1 MLSFFKPSW
10 RYEKTVMVKRTIS
23 VTLIGLGLS
32 GLLLWAASCAVNPV
46 SGQRELMLLSE
57 REEVRLGVQTD
68 ADVVQQFGI
77 YDDQR
82 LNAYVNGLGQRMG
95 KVSHRPHLN
104 YQFKVL
110 DVSVVNAFAVPGG
123 YVYFTR
129 GILATLNNEAELA
142 GVMGHEIGHI
152 TARHSAQQISR
163 AQLAQMGMAVGSII
177 SQEFRALS
185 GLTGMG
191 VQMLFLK
198 FSRDNER
205 QADDLG
211 VEYASKVGYDASQM
225 AKFFETL
232 ERMHPHAD
240 KSGLPGWFST
250 HPNPEDREKVV
261 RERSRE
267 WQQKLGQKDPKVGRN
282 AYLRRID
289 GLVFGEDP
297 RQGYVDD
304 GVFYHPQLRFQF
316 PVPRNWKVNNTP
328 SQVQMVSKQGD
339 AAILLSI
346 TPGTSPRQAAINF
359 AEKYQASV
367 LSYDARKVN
376 GLSAYRLI
384 SDVRTQ
390 GGVVRLMSY
399 FIKKDKYIY
408 VFHGLSSTYAFET
421 HANLFDKTM
430 GKFRHLADRKRI
442 NVKPDR
448 IRIRATKRA
457 GTMESALRSLG
468 VPEKERKNIALLN
481 GKSLKDPVPPN
492 TLLKVVQKGQ

>member
-1 MLSFFKPSW
+1 
-10 RYEKTVMVKRTIS
+10 MVKRTIR
-23 VTLIGLGLS
+23 VTLIALGLFGS
-32 GLLLWAASCAVNPV
+32 LFWAASCAVNPV
-46 SGQRELMLLSE
+46 SGQHELMLLSE
-57 REEVRLGVQTD
+57 SEEIQLGGQTD
-68 ADVVQQFGI
+68 ADVVRQFGI
-77 YDDQR
+77 YDDR
-82 LNAYVNGLGQRMG
+82 KLNAYVNGLGQRVG
-95 KVSHRPHLN
+95 KVSHRPHLA
-104 YQFKVL
+104 YHFKVL

-129 GILATLNNEAELA
+129 GILATLNSEAELA

-163 AQLAQMGMAVGSII
+163 AQLAQMGIAVGSIF
-177 SQEFRALS
+177 SETFRDLS

-225 AKFFETL
+225 ANFFETL
-232 ERMHPHAD
+232 DRMHPHAD
-240 KSGLPGWFST
+240 KSGLPSWFST

-267 WQQKLGQKDPKVGRN
+267 WQQKLGQKSPKIGRN
-282 AYLRRID
+282 AYLRHID

-316 PVPRNWKVNNTP
+316 PVPKNWKINNTP
-328 SQVQMVSKQGD
+328 SQVQTVSKQGD

-346 TPGTSPRQAAINF
+346 TSGTSPRQAAINF
-359 AEKYQASV
+359 AERSQASV
-367 LSYDARKVN
+367 IKYDAKKVN

-390 GGVVRLMSY
+390 GGVVRVMSY
-399 FIKKDKYIY
+399 FIRKDKYIY
-408 VFHGLSSTYAFET
+408 VFHGLSSPNSFEA
-421 HANLFDKTM
+421 HANLFDRTM
-430 GKFRHLADRKRI
+430 GQFRLLTDRKRV

-448 IRIRATKRA
+448 LRVRAAKKA
-457 GTMESALRSLG
+457 GTMENVLRSLG
-468 VPEKERKNIALLN
+468 VPEKEHKNIALLN
-481 GKSLKDPVPPN
+481 GKSLKDPIPGN
-492 TLLKVVQKGQ
+492 TLVKVVQKGR

>member
-1 MLSFFKPSW
+1 
-10 RYEKTVMVKRTIS
+10 VVKITIR
-23 VTLIGLGLS
+23 VTLIALGLF

-57 REEVRLGVQTD
+57 SDEIQLGGQAD
-68 ADVVQQFGI
+68 AGVVQQFGI
-77 YDDQR
+77 YDDRR
-82 LNAYVNGLGQRMG
+82 LNAYVKDLGQRIG
-95 KVSHRPHLN
+95 KVSHRPHLT
-104 YQFKVL
+104 YHFKVL

-129 GILATLNNEAELA
+129 GILATLNSEAELA
-142 GVMGHEIGHI
+142 GVLGHEIGHI

-177 SQEFRALS
+177 SPEFRALS

-225 AKFFETL
+225 ATFFETL

-267 WQQKLGQKDPKVGRN
+267 WQQKLGQKSPKIGRN
-282 AYLRRID
+282 AYLRRLD

-304 GVFYHPQLRFQF
+304 GLFYHPQLRFQF

-328 SQVQMVSKQGD
+328 SQVQMEPKQGG
-339 AAILLSI
+339 AAIFLSV
-346 TPGTSPRQAAINF
+346 TSGTSPRQAAVNF
-359 AEKYQASV
+359 AQKSQASV
-367 LSYDARKVN
+367 IKYEAKKVN

-384 SDVRTQ
+384 SDIGIR
-390 GGVVRLMSY
+390 GGVVRVMSY
-399 FIKKDKYIY
+399 FIRKDKYIY
-408 VFHGLSSTYAFET
+408 VFHGLSTPQSFEAYASLFER
-421 HANLFDKTM
+421 TM
-430 GKFRHLADRKRI
+430 GQFRHLTNRKRI

-457 GTMESALRSLG
+457 GTMGSVLRSMG
-468 VPEKERKNIALLN
+468 VPKKERKNIALLN
-481 GKSLKDPVPPN
+481 GKSLTDPVPAN
-492 TLLKVVQKGQ
+492 TLVKVVQKGR

>member
-1 MLSFFKPSW
+1 M
-10 RYEKTVMVKRTIS
+10 
-23 VTLIGLGLS
+23 
-32 GLLLWAASCAVNPV
+32 LLWAASCAVNPV
-46 SGQRELMLLSE
+46 SGERELMLLSE
-57 REEVRLGVQTD
+57 SDEIQLGGQAD
-68 ADVVQQFGI
+68 AGVVQQFGI
-77 YDDQR
+77 YDDRR
-82 LNAYVNGLGQRMG
+82 LNAYVKDLGQRIG
-95 KVSHRPHLN
+95 KVSHRPHLT
-104 YQFKVL
+104 YHFKVL

-129 GILATLNNEAELA
+129 GILATLNSEAELA

-177 SQEFRALS
+177 SPEFRALS
-185 GLTGMG
+185 GLAGTG

-198 FSRDNER
+198 FSRENER

-225 AKFFETL
+225 ANFFETL

-261 RERSRE
+261 RQRSRE
-267 WQQKLGQKDPKVGRN
+267 WQRKLGKKDPKVGRN

-304 GVFYHPQLRFQF
+304 GLFYHPQLRFQF

-328 SQVQMVSKQGD
+328 SHVQMVSKQRD
-339 AAILLSI
+339 AAIFLSV
-346 TPGTSPRQAAINF
+346 TSGTSPRQAAVNF
-359 AEKYQASV
+359 AQRSQASV
-367 LSYDARKVN
+367 IKYEAKKVN

-390 GGVVRLMSY
+390 GGVVRVMSY
-399 FIKKDKYIY
+399 FIKKNKYIY

-421 HANLFDKTM
+421 HATLFDKTM
-430 GKFRHLADRKRI
+430 GNFRHLTDRKRI

-448 IRIRATKRA
+448 IRIRTTKRA
-457 GTMESALRSLG
+457 STMGNVLRSMG

-481 GKSLKDPVPPN
+481 GKSLKDPVPAN
-492 TLLKVVQKGQ
+492 TLVKVVQKGR